1 MELVT
6 ATGHRRI
13 PAGREQRWPLA
24 STTCRCIGAKLG
36 GVKDLT
42 AYWKEASQMSDQENG
57 LIALGRFLVVER
69 YLRVAPAV
77 VDRPPAESPRGPNGR
92 YADTPD
98 SRSGVRAPARP
109 QHG

>member
-13 PAGREQRWPLA
+13 PADREQRWPLA
-24 STTCRCIGAKLG
+24 STTCRRIGAKLG

-42 AYWKEASQMSDQENG
+42 AYWKEASPMSNRDFG
-57 LIALGRFLVVER
+57 CIALGRFLVVER
-69 YLRVAPAV
+69 YLESHQPSSTDPQR
-77 VDRPPAESPRGPNGR
+77 SPRADRTGR